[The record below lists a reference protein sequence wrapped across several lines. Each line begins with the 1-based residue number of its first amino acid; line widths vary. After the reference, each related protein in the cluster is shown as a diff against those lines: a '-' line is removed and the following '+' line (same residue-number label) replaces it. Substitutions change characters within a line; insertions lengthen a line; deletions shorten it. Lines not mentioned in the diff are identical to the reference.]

1 MSEST
6 VFDYEKD
13 GAAIYRQSFATIRAE
28 ADLAGLPADVS
39 QVAVRMIHACGMV
52 DLVRDLSFTPDVV
65 ARAREALRG
74 GAPILCDVAMVASGV
89 TRKRL
94 PANNDVVCTLSDP
107 SVPGLAAKLKTTRS
121 AAALELWRERMEGAV
136 VAVGNAPTAL
146 FRLLEMI
153 EEGAPRPAAVIG
165 VPVGFIGAAESK
177 DALAQHP
184 SGLEHLVVRGRR
196 GGSAMAAA
204 ALNAIASEEE

>member
-1 MSEST
+1 MHQ
-6 VFDYEKD
+6 YEKD
-13 GAAIYRQSFATIRAE
+13 GPAIYRQSFATIRAE
-28 ADLAGLPADVS
+28 ADLSGLPADVS

-52 DLVRDLSFTPDVV
+52 DLVRDLAFTPDVV
-65 ARAREALRG
+65 SRAREALRA

-94 PANNDVVCTLSDP
+94 PAGNEVVCTLSEP
-107 SVPGLAAKLKTTRS
+107 AVPGLAAELGTTRS
-121 AAALELWRERMEGAV
+121 AAALELWRDRLDGAV

-146 FRLLEMI
+146 FRLLELI

-177 DALAQHP
+177 DALAAHA
-184 SGLEHLVVRGRR
+184 SGLDHLIVRGRR

>member
-1 MSEST
+1 MHQ
-6 VFDYEKD
+6 YEKD
-13 GAAIYRQSFATIRAE
+13 GPAIYRQSFATIRAE
-28 ADLAGLPADVS
+28 ADLSGLPADVS

-52 DLVRDLSFTPDVV
+52 DLVRDLAFTPDAV
-65 ARAREALRG
+65 ARARAALRA

-94 PANNDVVCTLSDP
+94 PADNEVVCTLSDP
-107 SVPGLAAKLKTTRS
+107 SVPALAAELGTTRS
-121 AAALELWRERMEGAV
+121 AAALELWRDRLDGAV

-146 FRLLEMI
+146 FRLLELI

-165 VPVGFIGAAESK
+165 VPVGFVGAAESK
-177 DALAQHP
+177 DALAAHP
-184 SGLEHLVVRGRR
+184 SGLDHLIVRGRR